1 MTEPEPDRPVEAGAE
16 TVALRSHAGRLIEAV
31 LFASARPV
39 TEADLAL
46 RLPPGVDLVP
56 LLAELQAAYRFRGV
70 NLLRIAGGWIFRT
83 APDLAG
89 QLAAERVEPRKLTR
103 AAVETLAIVAY
114 HQPVTRGEI
123 EEIRGVTIHR
133 GTLDSLMEAGWV
145 QPKGR
150 KDSPGRPITW
160 VTTQGFLEHFG
171 LNGLADLPGLEELRS
186 AGLLDARQSVSLG
199 DMTPSDTGEEPEQE
213 L

>member
-1 MTEPEPDRPVEAGAE
+1 MEAE
-16 TVALRSHAGRLIEAV
+16 TAEQLRSHAIRLIEAV
-31 LFASARPV
+31 LFASEKPV
-39 TEADLAL
+39 AEADLAL
-46 RLPPGVDLVP
+46 RLPQGTDLAA

-70 NLLRIAGGWIFRT
+70 ILLRIAGGWIFRT

-89 QLAAERVEPRKLTR
+89 HLAAERVEPRKLTR

-114 HQPVTRGEI
+114 HQPVTRTEI

-150 KDSPGRPITW
+150 RESPGRPVTW
-160 VTTQGFLEHFG
+160 VTTDGFLEHFG
-171 LNGLADLPGLEELRS
+171 LASLTDLPGVEELRS

-199 DMTPSDTGEEPEQE
+199 ETAPGDDGEEPEPE